1 FYLGTVLFAVTGGTD
16 TPVKKVYMIDA
27 RTGDILTSFDSNPHL
42 IAPHDIAVST
52 NGREVYVGELASSP
66 INALHK
72 FELATRRDL
81 PTQTFS
87 KRIYLN
93 DRNFRVS
100 LIIMGFFAIPVLLAV
115 IIGCFVRIRNLRKL
129 RRLNLFLNDVKV
141 SSTGSS
147 SVLGDWMNRR
157 KGFEKLDQCSDGENE
172 PLDNE
177 INDDLNINSN
187 DEINQQPT
195 ASTSVNNGVAFKM
208 GASL

>member
-1 FYLGTVLFAVTGGTD
+1 
-16 TPVKKVYMIDA
+16 M
-27 RTGDILTSFDSNPHL
+27 S
-42 IAPHDIAVST
+42 PHDIAVSS

-72 FELATRRDL
+72 FELAKRKGKNGFLLYLILLKYSFIDHSIFLDL

-100 LIIMGFFAIPVLLAV
+100 LIIMTFFAVPVLLAV
-115 IIGCFVRIRNLRKL
+115 IIGCCVRMRNIRKL
-129 RRLNLFLNDVKV
+129 RRLNTFLNDVKATG
-141 SSTGSS
+141 TGSG

-157 KGFEKLDQCSDGENE
+157 KGFEKLDQYSDGENE
-172 PLDNE
+172 PLDNTS
-177 INDDLNINSN
+177 NNDLNTNSN
-187 DEINQQPT
+187 DEINQQQPI
-195 ASTSVNNGVAFKM
+195 SSSINNNIAFKM